1 MKFTLLVS
9 ALVLFLGS
17 AVQAAPE
24 PQLGGV
30 LDSLTGGL
38 LGGGGGASGG
48 SGGSGGGGPE
58 DFDDATTR

>member
-9 ALVLFLGS
+9 VLALFLGS
-17 AVQAAPE
+17 VVQATPAPE

-38 LGGGGGASGG
+38 LGGSSG
-48 SGGSGGGGPE
+48 GGSGGGSPK
-58 DFDDATTR
+58 DFNDETTR